1 MHDVYFMDPRGK
13 PTLKLHVLFLLTSN
27 LCRIQ
32 YGPAVVLFDFSHQV
46 HLEAGMNMIVTWRHA
61 GCQHS
66 VKHTQVQLSMCLC
79 LRGNIPSMSGIQLSN
94 MFWSLY
100 FLTAF
105 VTTLICGHAHLGA
118 EGPRSSKLHLQRESH
133 PDFR

>member
-1 MHDVYFMDPRGK
+1 MHDLYFMDPRGK

-61 GCQHS
+61 GSQHS
-66 VKHTQVQLSMCLC
+66 VKHTQVQLSMCVFVFAWKYPVHV
-79 LRGNIPSMSGIQLSN
+79 RNTAIEH
-94 MFWSLY
+94 
-100 FLTAF
+100 FLEF
-105 VTTLICGHAHLGA
+105 VFL
-118 EGPRSSKLHLQRESH
+118 
-133 PDFR
+133 DFC